1 MLPIPEPI
9 RGREPN
15 TWAHSTITARLP
27 EIGRRT
33 LRENDF
39 PAAVAARL
47 EALIEDIPEAPLRP
61 LRPDGAPDAT
71 AWEGYTRPFLGQ
83 NWLEP
88 PWFFVETYF
97 YRRVL
102 EATGYFAPGWG
113 HQYDPFAYQK
123 EQGLTGS
130 RTAVH
135 GLSAQ
140 LQSWRDAGWQAGP
153 FAQALA
159 LALWGNQVDLSL
171 WPADGAAN
179 PQHSDLDAAAA
190 HLLADDT
197 TAVFTHLAAHPQA
210 RVDFL
215 ADNAGFELIG
225 DLCLADYLL
234 GSGAAGSVHLHLKLH
249 PTFVSDALIQD
260 VEATFAFLEGD
271 AETAVQRWGARLRSH
286 VENGRLHLR
295 AHPFWTSPL
304 AFWDLPDGLRAD
316 LRQSD
321 LLISKGD
328 ANYRRLLGDR
338 HWPFTTPFAAI
349 LAYAPAPL
357 VALRTLKAELAAGL
371 TAEQIARLNETDPE
385 WMVNGRWG
393 VIQFAAG

>member
-9 RGREPN
+9 RGREPD

-27 EIGRRT
+27 EIGRRA

-47 EALIEDIPEAPLRP
+47 EALINDIPEAPLRL
-61 LRPDGAPDAT
+61 LRPDGAPDAA
-71 AWEGYTRPFLGQ
+71 AWEGYIRPFRGQ

-130 RTAVH
+130 RAAVH

-159 LALWGNQVDLSL
+159 LALWGNQADLSL

-179 PQHSDLDAAAA
+179 PQHGNLDAAAA

-234 GSGAAGSVHLHLKLH
+234 GSGAAGSVHLHLKQH

-271 AETAVQRWGARLRSH
+271 ADAAVQRWGARLRSH

-295 AHPFWTSPL
+295 THPFWTSPL
-304 AFWDLPDGLRAD
+304 AFWELPDDLRAD
-316 LRQSD
+316 LRQAD

-371 TAEQIARLNETDPE
+371 AAEQVARLNEIDPD
-385 WMVNGRWG
+385 WMINGRWG